1 MESNLFLSKN
11 IYHPCNT
18 VIKPDYLVQRC
29 LQVQVSEQ
37 VSPLV
42 SDLKHIRQ
50 DMNFGMLLILEAK
63 LRENLSDLSS
73 KFFYHIPNLDLKVS

>member
-11 IYHPCNT
+11 INQPCNT
-18 VIKPDYLVQRC
+18 VIKPDYLVQSC

-42 SDLKHIRQ
+42 SDL
-50 DMNFGMLLILEAK
+50 
-63 LRENLSDLSS
+63 
-73 KFFYHIPNLDLKVS
+73 